1 MFGGGQQYYNFGK
14 NNITTCLKSS
24 INDKFLGNQGGFS
37 GLGGNLGFTGFGRP
51 SFDGYSAQAYSGLG
65 TQSYGGL
72 GTQSYGGLGT
82 QNYAGLGTPS
92 YAGMGTPNYAGLG
105 TQSYGGIGGT
115 SFPGFPATGGFGAGM
130 STPYS
135 GYNLYWVGTQKT
147 ITLYYDE
154 F

>member
-65 TQSYGGL
+65 TQSY
-72 GTQSYGGLGT
+72 
-82 QNYAGLGTPS
+82 
-92 YAGMGTPNYAGLG
+92 AGMGTPNYAGLG

>member
-65 TQSYGGL
+65 TQSY
-72 GTQSYGGLGT
+72 
-82 QNYAGLGTPS
+82 
-92 YAGMGTPNYAGLG
+92 AGMGTPNYAGLG

-135 GYNLYWVGTQKT
+135 GYNLY
-147 ITLYYDE
+147 
-154 F
+154 